1 MCLYKGRK
9 MHFPGFVNKVLDPMS
24 QGDRFSSG
32 LMYPPYFLCLIWV
45 FHDPMVLVND
55 SSEAIENQPL

>member
-1 MCLYKGRK
+1 